1 MTETKNHSI
10 ERFSEVFKILSAT
23 IHRYIFLHK
32 KELSKRLNLPV
43 EELTYNEGDSILLN
57 RRLINLLGI
66 SLRNELERLEI
77 EIRNAWRTTKQIA
90 NGLSVSTKTIL
101 GYYYAHKIQFEGL
114 TYISPIETEK
124 GLRDQRIW
132 HPETIK
138 IFGLGV
144 SNEPVEKWKDDI
156 VNEVI
161 EKGMIV
167 TNSVKA
173 LGNAENRLQLIKL
186 QSQQIIA
193 MVDEIEDVKSDIK
206 LLQEKTENVFVIPI
220 TRKFL
225 RDEVHRVALEYF
237 NGDHYEVWVP
247 LRNKYQISSYH
258 ELTEEQ
264 GQLEL
269 ALLRKEYPPKNKKEV

>member
-1 MTETKNHSI
+1 MTETKKHSI
-10 ERFSEVFKILSAT
+10 ERFSEVFKILSVT

-32 KELSKRLNLPV
+32 NELSKRLNLPV
-43 EELTYNEGDSILLN
+43 EELTYNEGDSTLLN
-57 RRLINLLGI
+57 RRLTNLLGI
-66 SLRNELERLEI
+66 SLRNELEKLES
-77 EIRNAWRTTKQIA
+77 EIRNTWRTTKQIA
-90 NGLSVSTKTIL
+90 DGLNVSTKTIL
-101 GYYYAHKIQFEGL
+101 GYFYAHKKQFEGL
-114 TYISPIETEK
+114 TYVSPIETER

-138 IFGLGV
+138 VFGLGI
-144 SNEPVEKWKDDI
+144 SNEPVEKWKDEVI
-156 VNEVI
+156 NEVV

-167 TNSVKA
+167 TNSIKA
-173 LGNAENRLQLIKL
+173 LGNSENRLQLIKL

-206 LLQEKTENVFVIPI
+206 LLQEKAKNVFVIPT

-247 LRNKYQISSYH
+247 LRNKYKISSYH

-264 GQLEL
+264 AQLEL
-269 ALLRKEYPPKNKKEV
+269 GSLRKEYPSKNNEV